1 MWQTLITFLIIGI
14 ALFFVGRKIYKQIR
28 MAVDPK
34 QSISCGCGSSCSS
47 CSVNIC
53 NDKNSEDKIDG

>member
-14 ALFFVGRKIYKQIR
+14 ALFFIGRKIFNQMR
-28 MAVDPK
+28 MAIDPK

-47 CSVNIC
+47 CTVSIC
-53 NDKNSEDKIDG
+53 DTRNSEDKIDG